1 VAAKRIV
8 VLYKSSLL
16 AQGLQV
22 ALRDANGSDVHGLDL
37 EAPGVLD
44 ELAALAPHAVVID
57 PRELKPEIMAEFISL
72 VLTLPLECVVSL
84 RWGENAVDVLRK
96 ERVEVAK
103 ARDVLA
109 AVVGM
114 GEAGLEE

>member
-8 VLYKSSLL
+8 VLYKNSLL

-22 ALRDANGSDVHGLDL
+22 ALRDANGSDVHGLEL

-44 ELAALAPHAVVID
+44 KLAALAPHAVVID
-57 PRELKPEIMAEFISL
+57 PRELGPETMAGLIEL
-72 VLTLPLECVVSL
+72 AWTLPLECIVSL
-84 RWGENAVDVLRK
+84 RWGENSVDVLRK

-109 AVVGM
+109 AAVGM
-114 GEAGLEE
+114 GEAGLED

>member
-1 VAAKRIV
+1 MAAKRIV

-16 AQGLQV
+16 AQGLQL
-22 ALRDANGSDVHGLDL
+22 ALSDADGSDVHGLEL
-37 EAPGVLD
+37 ERPDVLD
-44 ELAALAPHAVVID
+44 ELATLAPHVVVID
-57 PRELKPEIMAEFISL
+57 PRELNAETMAGLIGL

-84 RWGENAVDVLRK
+84 RCGENAVDLLRK

-114 GEAGLEE
+114 GEAGREE